1 MTLDRR
7 SLLKQGAL
15 AGVLTAGAA
24 ALGIA
29 NAPQAAAVSN
39 MQRLVDWKYNW
50 GGGIY
55 TWSYVAPRHYYN
67 LTYETT
73 FWSRSSSYR
82 ASYEGDTVLW
92 QYCEEGAGGNIV
104 CDWRP
109 DTFESLNHMNW
120 ELDSVVVIQVMLNAL
135 VEQGYLGGSTIAA
148 DGSFGNITHYK
159 VGDFQI
165 AAGLE
170 VDGVVGPATMS
181 AMKAQL
187 GL

>member
-1 MTLDRR
+1 MALDRR

-15 AGVLTAGAA
+15 AGVLTAGTA

-29 NAPQAAAVSN
+29 NAPQAAALTN
-39 MQRLVDWKYNW
+39 MERLIGWRNKW
-50 GGGIY
+50 GSGIF
-55 TWSYVAPRHYYN
+55 TWSYAAPRHYYN
-67 LTYETT
+67 TTYESTY
-73 FWSRSSSYR
+73 WSRSSSYR
-82 ASYEGDTVLW
+82 ASYEGDNVTW
-92 QYCEEGAGGNIV
+92 KYCEEGAGGNIAS
-104 CDWRP
+104 DWYTDP
-109 DTFESLNHMNW
+109 FKSLTYMNW
-120 ELDSVVVIQVMLNAL
+120 QLSSVLVIQVMLNAL

-181 AMKAQL
+181 AMKARL